1 MTRPAFTLKVTIEG
15 KTLFQCL
22 SFFYVSRSHIIS
34 LMNLGTYQ
42 FYQDDKLL
50 KIDDVVSKGE
60 IKVFINEKIDLY
72 PNNEKIDI
80 AYEDEHYLIVNKKRG
95 DLIHS
100 ENSND
105 TLANKVAGYFQKH
118 HIRRII
124 RINNRLDIDT
134 EGLVIFSKDLL
145 ASSYIDYLIREKKLT
160 KKYYALVHNR
170 FNKKTGEISLP
181 ISSDRH
187 NNNKMTVSKNGKKAL
202 TRYEVIK
209 NGKMSLVDVTLLTGR
224 THQIRVHFSYIN
236 HPLVGDAIYGQGD
249 GELMLQAYYLSFFQ
263 PFLEKMIYVIINL
276 SPDIKRRA
284 DDGDR

>member
-1 MTRPAFTLKVTIEG
+1 
-15 KTLFQCL
+15 
-22 SFFYVSRSHIIS
+22 
-34 LMNLGTYQ
+34 MNLGTYQ
-42 FYQDDKLL
+42 FYQDEKLL

-60 IKVFINEKIDLY
+60 IKVFINEKIDLC
-72 PNNEKIDI
+72 PNKDAIDI

-100 ENSND
+100 EASND
-105 TLANKVAGYFQKH
+105 TLANKVAGYFQIH
-118 HIRRII
+118 HIRRLI

-170 FNKKTGEISLP
+170 FSKKAGEISLP

-187 NNNKMTVSKNGKKAL
+187 NNNKMVISKNGKKAL

-209 NGKMSLVDVTLLTGR
+209 NGKLSLLDVNLLTGR

-263 PFLEKMIYVIINL
+263 PFLEKTIYVIINL